1 MEEMSV
7 AFINLIN
14 NITVPFWSLLWAIG
28 GTMGVV
34 WIISLGFKMKR
45 GTVPGAPAVSAGE
58 IFGVLVIAAFIAN
71 YGSWLNSISQ
81 SAGLGE
87 VSFGVLSYVDEGG
100 NLGKFAGVINAAL
113 TFVSMMGGLFGMKG
127 LYLFK
132 QKVSG
137 EGKSGDLS
145 LQAIIHIIG
154 GGFLV
159 QIAQLFSAFANS
171 I

>member
-14 NITVPFWSLLWAIG
+14 NITVPFWGLLWSIG

-45 GTVPGAPAVSAGE
+45 GTAPGAPAVSAGE

-71 YGSWLNSISQ
+71 YASWLGAISQ

-100 NLGKFAGVINAAL
+100 NLGKFAGVINAA
-113 TFVSMMGGLFGMKG
+113 
-127 LYLFK
+127 
-132 QKVSG
+132 
-137 EGKSGDLS
+137 
-145 LQAIIHIIG
+145 
-154 GGFLV
+154 
-159 QIAQLFSAFANS
+159 
-171 I
+171 

>member
-14 NITVPFWSLLWAIG
+14 NITTPFWSLIWAIG
-28 GTMGVV
+28 GTMGLV

-45 GTVPGAPAVSAGE
+45 GTAPGAPSVSAGE
-58 IFGVLVIAAFIAN
+58 IFGVLLISALIAN
-71 YGSWLNSISQ
+71 YGSWVNAFSQ
-81 SAGLGE
+81 SAGLGD

-100 NLGKFAGVINAAL
+100 NLGKFAGVVNAAL

-127 LYLFK
+127 LYLLK
-132 QKVSG
+132 QKASG
-137 EGKSGDLS
+137 ESKSGDLS
-145 LQAIIHIIG
+145 LQAVIHIIG

-159 QIAQLFSAFANS
+159 RIAQLLSAFANS